1 MLCQEQEQFRVPG
14 PVYLQSPKGLQPPL
28 FWQGKQKA
36 AGRDFSNHLDCCWY
50 VGTANPIQP
59 SERKSSLPLV

>member
-14 PVYLQSPKGLQPPL
+14 PVYLQIPKGLQPPL

-36 AGRDFSNHLDCCWY
+36 AWRGFSHHLKCCLC
-50 VGTANPIQP
+50 VGDAHSIQP
-59 SERKSSLPLV
+59 SERKPSLPSV